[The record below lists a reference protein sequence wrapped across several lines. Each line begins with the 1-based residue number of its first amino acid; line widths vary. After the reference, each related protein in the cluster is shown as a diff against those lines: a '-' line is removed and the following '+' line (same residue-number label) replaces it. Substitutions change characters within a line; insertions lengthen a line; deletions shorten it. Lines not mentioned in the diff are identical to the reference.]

1 MKYRLGKI
9 PVTILV
15 CCLGL
20 AVTTGAMGGTMN
32 RQVSGTGPPSRN
44 LHESFA
50 PRTDSRAQRVSDVG
64 AGQIAQTGAGTND
77 PIPKHENRP
86 EMERPSAVTI
96 SKFKVEGNTL
106 LTQEKI
112 DAVLDK
118 YKGVAFQ
125 IKDADQARIELEK
138 AYHAVGYPT
147 VLVNLP
153 EQTIE
158 QGIVTLQVI
167 EASLLEIKVT
177 GQEYYSKYHILEKLP
192 SIKMGTVL
200 YEPKFVKELAAVNS
214 NPDLQVAPVLKPGT
228 EPGTVDL
235 ELKVKD
241 RLPVHGKLEADNRGP
256 ITTPPNRLVAEIQH
270 TNLFGGD
277 EILTV
282 NTVQTPTDW
291 GAVQNYG
298 ASFVYPVRW
307 PDHVLAVYASK
318 SQSTSV
324 LAGSSISVGGG
335 SSVAVAGNAIVSGFR
350 YVLPLF
356 PGGENTHQLSLGVD
370 YKRLEQTD
378 ATFPDGATA
387 VVKSPVAYTPA
398 SVAYAGFYPDRWGL
412 TKLSLSAKGY
422 VAGIIPGGSKEDFAG
437 DPNNQ
442 SVKPG
447 NREGSTGTFA
457 ALQGGLDRNQPLP
470 GGFSLALHTDGQWGS
485 QPLIPAEGYF
495 AGGFDTVR
503 GYLQYEAIG
512 DNAVRGRAELT
523 TPELIAI
530 PIDRIWQRRRSADYT
545 IRVKFA
551 TFYDAAQLW
560 VQQAPPGQTSQFRL
574 EGVGAG
580 IRVKF
585 PKDVGQLIIDQGF
598 ALRDTANTQRGD
610 SFVHF
615 SVGLT
620 F

>member
-1 MKYRLGKI
+1 MKYQLVKI
-9 PVTILV
+9 LATILV
-15 CCLGL
+15 CCFGL
-20 AVTTGAMGGTMN
+20 AATTVAMGEAMN
-32 RQVSGTGPPSRN
+32 RQVSGTG
-44 LHESFA
+44 
-50 PRTDSRAQRVSDVG
+50 
-64 AGQIAQTGAGTND
+64 TND
-77 PIPKHENRP
+77 PIPKQDNRL
-86 EMERPSAVTI
+86 EVERPSPVTI

-106 LTQEKI
+106 LTQDKI

-118 YKGVAFQ
+118 YKGAAVQF
-125 IKDADQARIELEK
+125 KDADQARIELEK
-138 AYHAVGYPT
+138 AYHAAGYPT

-200 YEPKFVKELAAVNS
+200 YEPKFVKELAAINA

-256 ITTPPNRLVAEIQH
+256 ITTPSNRLVAEIQH

-282 NTVQTPTDW
+282 NTVQTPTEW

-307 PDHVLAVYASK
+307 PDHLLAVYASK

-324 LAGSSISVGGG
+324 LAGSGISVGGG
-335 SSVAVAGNAIVSGFR
+335 NNVAVAGNAIVSGFR

-370 YKRLEQTD
+370 YKRLEQTN

-442 SVKPG
+442 SGKPG

-457 ALQGGLDRNQPLP
+457 ALQGGLDRTQPLP
-470 GGFSLALHTDGQWGS
+470 GGFTLALHADGQWGS

-523 TPELIAI
+523 TPELIDI

-560 VQQAPPGQTSQFRL
+560 VQQAPIGQTSQFRL

-615 SVGLT
+615 SVGVT